1 MVRCTSTINAAKY
14 TYPVIGR
21 KASKTWRVRLV
32 SLPVETTAEM
42 TSSAARSAG
51 RRRRPRALPAVAS
64 LYGLLLL
71 AGCAGNMPSALNP
84 GGTGAARVA
93 GLWWLL
99 FWISVAVFVEVMAL
113 LIWALVFRRGNARV
127 RHGQPLRFVTIAGA
141 GLPFVILV
149 AVYGVGLRDLAALG
163 EAPGPDAPAVEVT
176 GHKWWWE
183 VRYPGASG
191 ATANEI
197 HIPVGERVRVR
208 LRTDDVLHS
217 FWVPQLMPKT
227 DLIAGETRETWLH
240 AERAGSYRGQCAE
253 YCGNQHAHM
262 AFLVVAQPR
271 ADFDAWLARLN
282 APARSP
288 ETDTERRGQQ
298 ALVQG
303 TCAACHAVRGTT
315 ARGRVG
321 PDLSNVGSRWSIGAG
336 AVPNDAGHLGG
347 WIANSQTVKPGNAMP
362 PQPVNAAQLPDLI
375 AYLRSLE

>member
-1 MVRCTSTINAAKY
+1 MVDS
-14 TYPVIGR
+14 
-21 KASKTWRVRLV
+21 
-32 SLPVETTAEM
+32 TAET
-42 TSSAARSAG
+42 TSSAAG
-51 RRRRPRALPAVAS
+51 RHRRPRPMLTA

-71 AGCAGNMPSALNP
+71 AGCAGDTPSALNP
-84 GGTGAARVA
+84 AGTGAAGVA

-99 FWISVAVFVEVMAL
+99 FWISTGVFVEVMVL
-113 LIWALVFRRGNARV
+113 LTWALVFRRGNARV
-127 RHGQPLRFVTIAGA
+127 RHGQPVRFVTIAGA

-149 AVYGVGLRDLAALG
+149 AVYAVGLRDLAALG
-163 EAPGPDAPAVEVT
+163 HGPGPNAPIVEVT

-191 ATANEI
+191 ATANEV

-227 DLIAGETRETWLH
+227 DLIAGETRETWLQ

-253 YCGNQHAHM
+253 YCGTQHAHM

-282 APARSP
+282 APAREP
-288 ETDTERRGQQ
+288 RTEAERRGQL
-298 ALVQG
+298 AFTQG
-303 TCAACHAVRGTT
+303 TCAACHAVRGTS
-315 ARGRVG
+315 AQGQVG
-321 PDLSNVGSRWSIGAG
+321 PDLSNLGSRWSIGAG
-336 AVPNDAGHLGG
+336 AVPNTAGHLGG

-362 PQPVNAAQLPDLI
+362 PQPVDATQMPDLI
-375 AYLRSLE
+375 TYLRSLE

>member
-1 MVRCTSTINAAKY
+1 M
-14 TYPVIGR
+14 
-21 KASKTWRVRLV
+21 
-32 SLPVETTAEM
+32 ETTVRT
-42 TSSAARSAG
+42 TSSVAG
-51 RRRRPRALPAVAS
+51 RHRRPRPVLTALYAVF
-64 LYGLLLL
+64 LL
-71 AGCAGNMPSALNP
+71 AGCAGDAPSALHP
-84 GGTGAARVA
+84 AGSGASRIAD
-93 GLWWLL
+93 LWWLL
-99 FWISVAVFVEVMAL
+99 FWLSLAVFAEVIAL
-113 LIWALVFRRGNARV
+113 LAWALLFRRGNARV

-141 GLPFVILV
+141 GIPLVILV

-163 EAPGPDAPAVEVT
+163 AAPDPDAPTVEVT

-227 DLIAGETRETWLH
+227 DLIAGETRETWLR

-253 YCGNQHAHM
+253 YCGTQHAHM
-262 AFLVVAQPR
+262 AFLVVAQSR
-271 ADFDAWLARLN
+271 ADFDAWLARLD
-282 APARSP
+282 APARQPST
-288 ETDTERRGQQ
+288 EAERRGQQ
-298 ALVQG
+298 AFVQG
-303 TCAACHAVRGTT
+303 TCAACHTVRGTG
-315 ARGRVG
+315 AQGRVG
-321 PDLSNVGSRWSIGAG
+321 PDLSDMGSRWSIGAG

-362 PQPVNAAQLPDLI
+362 PQPVDAAQLPDLI

>member
-1 MVRCTSTINAAKY
+1 M
-14 TYPVIGR
+14 
-21 KASKTWRVRLV
+21 
-32 SLPVETTAEM
+32 ETTGQ
-42 TSSAARSAG
+42 TISRPAR
-51 RRRRPRALPAVAS
+51 RQRRPWSVLPL
-64 LYGLLLL
+64 LYGPLLL
-71 AGCAGNMPSALNP
+71 AGCSGGSPSALNP
-84 GGTGAARVA
+84 AGTGAARVS

-99 FWISVAVFVEVMAL
+99 FWISVAVFAEVMAL
-113 LIWALVFRRGNARV
+113 LAWALVFRRGTARV

-163 EAPGPDAPAVEVT
+163 AGPGRDALTVEVT

-183 VRYPGASG
+183 VRYAGASG

-227 DLIAGETRETWLH
+227 DLIAGETRETWLQ
-240 AERAGSYRGQCAE
+240 ARRDGSYRGQCAE
-253 YCGNQHAHM
+253 YCGTQHAHM

-271 ADFDAWLARLN
+271 ADFAAWLARLD
-282 APARSP
+282 APARAP
-288 ETDTERRGQQ
+288 RTEAERRGQQ
-298 ALVQG
+298 TFAQG
-303 TCAACHAVRGTT
+303 TCTACHTVRGT
-315 ARGRVG
+315 AAQGRVG
-321 PDLSNVGSRWSIGAG
+321 PDLSTVGSRWSIGAG

-362 PQPVNAAQLPDLI
+362 PQPVDADRLPDLI
-375 AYLRSLE
+375 TYLRSLE